1 MRHLGKL
8 TTLTATGA
16 VAFGLLL
23 APSGAGA
30 SSSTPTTTTTAPVTT
45 SKSTT
50 AAAVPVTPA
59 RTTTATTGRWTVL
72 VATFATKNEATTQLA
87 QLRKLGFRHFH
98 VVHVG
103 AQYVVR
109 ERHLHHAVATKL
121 VAKLKAAGIAAT
133 ESQ

>member
-1 MRHLGKL
+1 MSHLGKL
-8 TTLTATGA
+8 TTLTAAGA

-30 SSSTPTTTTTAPVTT
+30 SPSTPTTTTTAPVTT

-50 AAAVPVTPA
+50 SAAVPA
-59 RTTTATTGRWTVL
+59 ATIGRWTVL
-72 VATFATKNEATTQLA
+72 VAKFATKNEATTQLA
-87 QLRKLGFRHFH
+87 ELRKLGFRHFH

-121 VAKLKAAGIAAT
+121 VAKLKAAGITAT
-133 ESQ
+133 ES